1 MTEYVGLDVSKEETA
16 ICVVDGVGKILRSG
30 RALSDPAA
38 IF

>member
-16 ICVVDGVGKILRSG
+16 IYVVDGVGKVLWFG
-30 RALSDPAA
+30 KALSDPAA